1 MPPDNTQRIATL
13 RAELARHDE
22 LYYRQARPEL
32 SDYDYDRLKRELA
45 DLEAAQPELSLG
57 DSPTRRVGDD
67 RSEGFARVRHRQS
80 MVTLDNTYDEAELHE
95 FDARLVKLLGEP
107 TLSYVVEPKIDGL
120 AVSLTYENG
129 QLVRAVTRGD
139 GEEGDDVTANVRTI
153 RGLPHALSS
162 LPWPDVVEIR
172 GEVYLRWS
180 EFERI
185 NRLEEEA
192 GAEPYANPRNL
203 AAGTLKL
210 LDPAEV
216 AQRQLEIVLYGL
228 GHCEPAVVASQS
240 ELQAQLRAWGLPV
253 VEKFWPVTGID
264 AACAAIHELDAS
276 RRGFSYGTDG
286 AVVKLDRF
294 EQQAR
299 AGFRGAGQT
308 ARKLSPRWACAYKFA
323 PDRA

>member
-1 MPPDNTQRIATL
+1 MPSDSTQRIATL

-67 RSEGFARVRHRQS
+67 RSEGFARVRHRQA

-95 FDARLVKLLGEP
+95 FDTRLVKLLGES

-185 NRLEEEA
+185 NRLQEEA

-216 AQRQLEIVLYGL
+216 AQRQLRSCSTG
-228 GHCEPAVVASQS
+228 
-240 ELQAQLRAWGLPV
+240 WGTVSRRWSRRSRSSRRSCARGDCPSWRNSGR
-253 VEKFWPVTGID
+253 WPV
-264 AACAAIHELDAS
+264 S
-276 RRGFSYGTDG
+276 MRRARRSTNWMRAG
-286 AVVKLDRF
+286 AVSV
-294 EQQAR
+294 
-299 AGFRGAGQT
+299 T
-308 ARKLSPRWACAYKFA
+308 ARTVRW
-323 PDRA
+323 